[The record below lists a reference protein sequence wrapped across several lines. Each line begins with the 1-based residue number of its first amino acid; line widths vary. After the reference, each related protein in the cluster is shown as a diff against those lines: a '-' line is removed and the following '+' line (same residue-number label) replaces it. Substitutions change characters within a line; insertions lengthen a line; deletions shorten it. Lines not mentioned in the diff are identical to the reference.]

1 MTQNIFQYDNVHN
14 RIELNKP
21 EILLVKEFAELM
33 KNERNI
39 CDKDP
44 SGQLGLRAFKEFTY
58 IWLAIDWKSIY
69 ADDSEQERHQFALR
83 DSGLTEEEF
92 NNPEFRAA
100 CRKYRSIQES
110 NKSVQLLN
118 AAKEMVDKFI
128 EYFKNTDPLE
138 RDETTGRPIYKVKDI
153 QAEMKN
159 LVEVHETMIQLEN
172 QVKKQI
178 ETQSSLRGGYTDGY
192 IPSYLMSNGR
202 S

>member
-1 MTQNIFQYDNVHN
+1 MTQNIFQYDNVNN
-14 RIELNKP
+14 RITLAKP

-39 CDKDP
+39 CKEDP
-44 SGQLGLRAFKEFTY
+44 SGKLGLRAFKEFTY

-69 ADDSEQERHQFALR
+69 ADDTEQERHQFALR
-83 DSGLTEEEF
+83 DSGLTDEEF

-100 CRKYRSIQES
+100 CRKYRQIQES

-128 EYFKNTDPLE
+128 EYFKLTDPLE
-138 RDETTGRPIYKVKDI
+138 RDETTGKPVYKVKDI

-159 LVEVHETMIQLEN
+159 LIDVHETMIQLEN

-192 IPSYLMSNGR
+192 IPSFLK
-202 S
+202 